1 MITVTRINGKK
12 VSINALLIETIEEI
26 PETIITLTNGKKIL
40 VLEKVKDVIELVKNY
55 LHDISIVNATVKSQ
69 KWGDHSA

>member
-1 MITVTRINGKK
+1 MITVTRINGRK

-40 VLEKVKDVIELVKNY
+40 VLEKVKDVIVLIKNY
-55 LHDISIVNATVKSQ
+55 LHDIGIMNATIKFQNAEGS
-69 KWGDHSA
+69 

>member
-40 VLEKVKDVIELVKNY
+40 VLEKVKDVIVLIKNY
-55 LHDISIVNATVKSQ
+55 LHDIGIINATVKSQ
-69 KWGDHSA
+69 HMEGS

>member
-12 VSINALLIETIEEI
+12 VSINALLIETIEDI

-40 VLEKVKDVIELVKNY
+40 VLEKVKDVIVLIKNY
-55 LHDISIVNATVKSQ
+55 LHDIGIMNAAVKSQ
-69 KWGDHSA
+69 NVEGS